1 MTRPWPVTE
10 NEFLLDDALDIAMR
24 YFDLP
29 PDSAEYASV
38 EKFAVDAIMDRP
50 QPRRLHQVL
59 VFAGRSIEAPCPSSR
74 RARLHH
80 PHGIRSSD
88 KRRLAIPAD
97 ASLDM
102 MEPRANVRRCRN
114 FPTHSYRDWRE
125 GAESQS

>member
-24 YFDLP
+24 YFDQP

-80 PHGIRSSD
+80 PRRHPVIRQA
-88 KRRLAIPAD
+88 KMGRYQPMR
-97 ASLDM
+97 AS
-102 MEPRANVRRCRN
+102 
-114 FPTHSYRDWRE
+114 T
-125 GAESQS
+125 

>member
-24 YFDLP
+24 YFDQP

-59 VFAGRSIEAPCPSSR
+59 VFAGRSIEASCPSSR

-88 KRRLAIPAD
+88 KRRWGD
-97 ASLDM
+97 TSLC
-102 MEPRANVRRCRN
+102 EPR
-114 FPTHSYRDWRE
+114 HD
-125 GAESQS
+125 GAQSKRQTLSQLPNAQLPRLARGS